1 MAIIKLLFLLL
12 RRRPAGVVYHGERSG
27 GGVGVCGLGRD
38 GGGGIN
44 DAELRT
50 AELPSRRRRL
60 AAVGGVRKV
69 IAAINPNFSLCH
81 DALQQSR

>member
-1 MAIIKLLFLLL
+1 MFITVSV
-12 RRRPAGVVYHGERSG
+12 RVGEG
-27 GGVGVCGLGRD
+27 GGIVCVGGA
-38 GGGGIN
+38 GIN

-50 AELPSRRRRL
+50 AELPSRRCRL

-69 IAAINPNFSLCH
+69 IVAINPNFSLCH

>member
-1 MAIIKLLFLLL
+1 MC
-12 RRRPAGVVYHGERSG
+12 VG
-27 GGVGVCGLGRD
+27 GA
-38 GGGGIN
+38 GIN

-50 AELPSRRRRL
+50 AELPSRRCRL

-69 IAAINPNFSLCH
+69 IVAINPNFSLCH